1 MGKSLPCDPGSELR
15 LGGREKRRAKTTNRM
30 KKRKEQYVH
39 LIRFEFFRERTAKSK
54 IWSIRQRGGEANSNP
69 YLYIY
74 AGRIF
79 DLISRE
85 LYIGQYVRFKL
96 D

>member
-1 MGKSLPCDPGSELR
+1 MSQKHGAPAWGKSLPCDPGSELR

-79 DLISRE
+79 DLISPE
-85 LYIGQYVRFKL
+85 I
-96 D
+96 